1 MHFLCKK
8 LSMNVLVLANDLQKA
23 ELLSLPIKDSI
34 QISWIK
40 TINGLSTV
48 DHPVDACIDLLFEHN
63 AERIEWL
70 QNLCTTHMRSI
81 PWRDPWTS
89 SEDTPLIIINS
100 VITPL
105 KDITQDFIRI
115 NGWNSFLKRPVLEA
129 AGYNALLKVKA
140 QGLFLD
146 LGKKTEWVADIPGF
160 ITARVIASIINEA
173 FYTLEE
179 NVSTEEEIDTAMKLG
194 TNYPY
199 GPFEW
204 GKIIGLQPIY
214 LLLAELSKEQSR
226 YQPSI
231 LLKKQ
236 FWHNNGNHPEY

>member
-1 MHFLCKK
+1 
-8 LSMNVLVLANDLQKA
+8 MNVLVLANDVQKA
-23 ELLSLPIKDSI
+23 ELLYLPLKEGI

-40 TINGLSTV
+40 ETAGYTV
-48 DHPVDACIDLLFEHN
+48 DQPIDACIDLLFEHN

-70 QNLCTTHMRSI
+70 KNLFVVS
-81 PWRDPWTS
+81 DGQA
-89 SEDTPLIIINS
+89 PLIIINS
-100 VITPL
+100 VITTL
-105 KDITQDFIRI
+105 EDIKEKFIRI
-115 NGWNSFLKRPVLEA
+115 NGWNTFLKRSVIEA
-129 AGYNALLKVKA
+129 AGHDALLKVKA
-140 QGLFLD
+140 EEVFSNLNR
-146 LGKKTEWVADIPGF
+146 KTEWVPDIAGF
-160 ITARVIASIINEA
+160 ITARVIGSIINEA
-173 FYTLEE
+173 FYALQE
-179 NVSTEEEIDTAMKLG
+179 NVSSEEEIDTAMTLG

-214 LLLAELSKEQSR
+214 LLLAALSNEQSH